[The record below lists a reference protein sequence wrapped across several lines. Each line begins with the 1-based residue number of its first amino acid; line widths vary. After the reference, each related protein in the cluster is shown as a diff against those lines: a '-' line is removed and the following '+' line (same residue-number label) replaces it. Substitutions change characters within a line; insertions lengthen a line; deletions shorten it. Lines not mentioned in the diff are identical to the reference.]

1 MANLYKLFKSIV
13 PDAPL
18 LVGRA
23 VGKDSI
29 QVFIQ
34 LPGGA
39 MVSVRGDAQIG
50 KNYFIRDD
58 VIEGEAPDLTAIT
71 IDV

>member
-18 LVGRA
+18 LVGKA
-23 VGKDSI
+23 ISKDAS

-39 MVSVRGDAQIG
+39 TISARGDAQIG
-50 KNYFIRDD
+50 KNYFVRDD
-58 VIEGEAPDLTAIT
+58 VIEGEAPDLTIIT

>member
-18 LVGRA
+18 LVGKA
-23 VGKDSI
+23 ISI
-29 QVFIQ
+29 EGNQVFIQ

-39 MVSVRGDAQIG
+39 MVSVRGDAEIG
-50 KNYFIRDD
+50 KNYFIRDG
-58 VIEGEAPDLTAIT
+58 VIEGEAPDLTPIT